1 MRKKGT
7 KISQETRE
15 KVIRLSDNHAATMI
29 SGKFRISLSA
39 VYKIRNEHKHD
50 KELASTALDI
60 AKDFEKIIQEPAFSS
75 EISDCLGDAMF
86 ENMAGTELAHLE
98 IIDRAK
104 ATDLFA
110 HLKEE
115 FPELKDIEGWKDLK
129 VNTVTTSFVNRLEL
143 KAHEG
148 KFKGKCDHC
157 PK

>member
-1 MRKKGT
+1 
-7 KISQETRE
+7 
-15 KVIRLSDNHAATMI
+15 MI